1 MQVAPTFAVGAVVAV
16 FGLVASVFAV
26 LAFNL
31 AKMSSV
37 AILLADLT
45 EKIVGL
51 VLFLVLYT
59 RLWWDR
65 FRARLSFARDTR
77 MLSLE
82 TVRAQITVNR
92 PRGLFLLHYLSV
104 VVYLT
109 FIRHLLSLLQNSGTL
124 ITAQSRT

>member
-26 LAFNL
+26 LAFDL

-37 AILLADLT
+37 AELLADLT
-45 EKIVGL
+45 EKIVRL
-51 VLFLVLYT
+51 TLLLVLYT

-65 FRARLSFARDTR
+65 FRARLIFARDTR
-77 MLSLE
+77 MLLLE
-82 TVRAQITVNR
+82 TVRAQIIVNR
-92 PRGLFLLHYLSV
+92 PLGLFLLHYLSV

-109 FIRHLLSLLQNSGTL
+109 FIRHL
-124 ITAQSRT
+124 